1 MSVLLLV
8 RHGQAS
14 FGKRNYDALS
24 ERGHEQARVLGAAL
38 AARSVRPT
46 RIVTGGMRRHAETV
60 EGILTGLGSA
70 NDGADDGAGY
80 RGPEVI
86 VDDGWDEFNFEHVVR
101 VHKPLYRSKALML
114 ADFARTPA
122 AERRA
127 RFQALFEEATERWT
141 GGVSDHDYDES
152 FPAFSQRVDDALR
165 RTAEAADGTV
175 LVVSS
180 GGPIA
185 WVASHLLAG
194 DASLWAR
201 FNRVAVN
208 TAMTKLITGRS
219 GVTLSTFNEHSHL
232 EHDRAL
238 VTYR

>member
-24 ERGHEQARVLGAAL
+24 DVGHEQARILGAAL
-38 AARSVRPT
+38 AVRGVRPT

-60 EGILTGLGSA
+60 EGILTGLEQ
-70 NDGADDGAGY
+70 
-80 RGPEVI
+80 GPEVV
-86 VDDGWDEFNFEHVVR
+86 VDDGWDEFNFEHVVQ
-101 VHKPLYRSKALML
+101 VHKPLYKSKALMF

-141 GGVSDHDYDES
+141 GGDSDHDYEES
-152 FPAFSQRVDDALR
+152 FPAFSQRVDEALR
-165 RTAEAADGTV
+165 RATEAADGTV

-185 WVASHLLAG
+185 LVASHLLTG
-194 DASLWAR
+194 DPSLWQGL
-201 FNRVAVN
+201 NRVAVN
-208 TAMTKLITGRS
+208 TAVTKLITGRS
-219 GVTLSTFNEHSHL
+219 GVTLSSFNEHSHL
-232 EHDRAL
+232 EHDRQL

>member
-24 ERGHEQARVLGAAL
+24 EIGHEQARTLGAAL
-38 AARSVRPT
+38 KARGVAPS

-60 EGILTGLGSA
+60 EGILTGLEQ
-70 NDGADDGAGY
+70 
-80 RGPEVI
+80 GPEVV
-86 VDDGWDEFNFEHVVR
+86 VDDGWDEFNFDHVVQ
-101 VHKPLYRSKALML
+101 VHKPLYRSKALMF

-127 RFQALFEEATERWT
+127 RFQAIFEDATARWT
-141 GGVSDHDYDES
+141 AGEADDDYEET
-152 FPAFSQRVDDALR
+152 FPAFSERVQSALR
-165 RTAEAADGTV
+165 RTAEAADSTV

-185 WVASHLLAG
+185 LTASRLLAG
-194 DASLWAR
+194 DASLWAQL
-201 FNRVAVN
+201 NRVAVN
-208 TAMTKLITGRS
+208 TAVTKLLIGRS
-219 GVTLSTFNEHSHL
+219 GVTLSSFNEHSHL
-232 EHDRAL
+232 EHDREL
-238 VTYR
+238 ITYR

>member
-24 ERGHEQARVLGAAL
+24 EHGHEQARILGAAL
-38 AARSVRPT
+38 AARGVRPT

-60 EGILTGLGSA
+60 EGILTGLE
-70 NDGADDGAGY
+70 D
-80 RGPEVI
+80 GPEVVI
-86 VDDGWDEFNFEHVVR
+86 DDGWDEFNFEHVVQ
-101 VHKPLYRSKALML
+101 VHKPLYRSKALMF

-122 AERRA
+122 ADRRA

-141 GGVSDHDYDES
+141 GGTSDHAYDES

-165 RTAEAADGTV
+165 RTTEAAEGTV

-185 WVASHLLAG
+185 LVVSHLLIG
-194 DASLWAR
+194 DSTLWAR
-201 FNRVAVN
+201 LNRVAVN
-208 TAMTKLITGRS
+208 TAMTKLIAGRS